1 MSEDEPKTAIEI
13 AMEKLRARGDF
24 QETKLTDAQRAE
36 IAEIR
41 SHYKAKM
48 AELEIKQESKM
59 KQVATL
65 EELESLKEALARE
78 KNQLN
83 KQMEEKVQKVRQGE
97 K

>member
-1 MSEDEPKTAIEI
+1 MSEDEPKTAIEV

-24 QETKLTDAQRAE
+24 QESKLTDAQRAE

-41 SHYKAKM
+41 SYYKAKI

-78 KNQLN
+78 KNQFN
-83 KQMEEKVQKVRQGE
+83 KQMEEKVQKVRRGE